1 MGASSYSALMNALEL
16 NHYACAGTERDNG
29 L

>member
-16 NHYACAGTERDNG
+16 NHYAYAGTEKDNG